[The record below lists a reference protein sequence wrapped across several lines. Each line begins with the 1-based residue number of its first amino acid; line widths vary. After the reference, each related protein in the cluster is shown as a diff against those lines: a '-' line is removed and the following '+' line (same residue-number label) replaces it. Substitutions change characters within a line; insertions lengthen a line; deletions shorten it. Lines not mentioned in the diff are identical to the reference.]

1 MMGPLVTTMVGFLAE
16 SAVETE
22 VADGVLGVVEV
33 SEAPE
38 VGAVASLMMKMMY
51 LGVVVEV
58 AENLTI
64 VGLGV
69 LEAPAMI
76 G

>member
-1 MMGPLVTTMVGFLAE
+1 MIIFQYPGFNL
-16 SAVETE
+16 TE
-22 VADGVLGVVEV
+22 I
-33 SEAPE
+33 
-38 VGAVASLMMKMMY
+38 GAVASLMMKMMY

-69 LEAPAMI
+69 LDAPAMI